1 MGTPVTEFQAS
12 WVGRPAAR
20 AAEGELPLGLGLAVA
35 LVALVLTVT
44 PSVIGLLV
52 LMGRL
57 T

>member
-1 MGTPVTEFQAS
+1 MTEFLAS

-20 AAEGELPLGLGLAVA
+20 AAEGELWLGLGIVVA
-35 LVALVLTVT
+35 LIALVLTVT
-44 PSVIGLLV
+44 PAAIGLLV